1 MSLSSA
7 LISAQSVFT
16 TTGQQT
22 AIVSKNIANAGNADY
37 TRRLALLGTSLNG
50 TQVLSIQRSQN
61 EALLKQN
68 IASISQSSAQ
78 SSLLSGLETLKSAL
92 GGNDYE
98 MAPSTYLASFRDALQ
113 TYAATPGNSTIAA
126 TVVSAAGDLVTSLNK
141 TSTSVQSMRLDA
153 DKEIATSVAS
163 LNSLLSDF
171 ETVNTAVQSAVG
183 SGTDASDA
191 LDQRDKILK
200 QISEIVGISTVTR
213 GSGDTV
219 IYTNDGTVLFENK
232 ARQVTF
238 TATSGFDAT
247 TTGNGIYV
255 DGVPLKAGSGG
266 NTSAEGKLGALLQ
279 LRDDIGPQYQTQ
291 LDEIARGLVTL
302 FQEGDPSGTPAVP
315 YAPGLFTYTTST
327 PPATVPAT
335 GTVSAG
341 LAASLIV
348 NPLAKE
354 TPQMIRDGGFNGV
367 VSNTTNASGFS
378 DLLDGFI
385 DAFDGNLDF
394 DTTTGLDA
402 SSSLSSFATSSI
414 GWLEQLRSDASTA
427 NDNKTALLSR
437 TGEALN
443 NITGVSMDEE
453 LSLLLDL
460 EQSYKA
466 SAKLVSTVDAMMAA
480 LLEAVR

>member
-22 AIVSKNIANAGNADY
+22 AIVSKNIANASNADY
-37 TRRLALLGTSLNG
+37 ARRLALMGTSLNG
-50 TQVLSIQRSQN
+50 AQVLSIQRSQN

-68 IASISQSSAQ
+68 IVSISQSSAQ
-78 SSLLSGLETLKSAL
+78 STLLSGLTTLKSAL

-113 TYAATPGNSTIAA
+113 TYASTPGNSTIAA

-141 TSTSVQSMRLDA
+141 TSAAVQDMRLDS
-153 DKEIATSVAS
+153 DKEIATSVAT
-163 LNSLLSDF
+163 LNGLLSDF
-171 ETVNTAVQSAVG
+171 ETVNTAVQSAIGTG
-183 SGTDASDA
+183 SDPSDA

-219 IYTNDGTVLFENK
+219 IYTSDGTVLFENK

-238 TATSGFDAT
+238 TPTSGFDAST
-247 TTGNGIYV
+247 SGNGVYV
-255 DGVPLKAGSGG
+255 DGVPLAAGTGG
-266 NTSAEGKLGALLQ
+266 NTSGEGKLAALLQ
-279 LRDDIGPQYQTQ
+279 LRDEIAPQYQTQ

-327 PPATVPAT
+327 PPATVPTA
-335 GTVSAG
+335 GTVEPG

-348 NPLAKE
+348 NPLAKDNPE
-354 TPQMIRDGGFNGV
+354 MIRDGGFNGV
-367 VSNTTNASGFS
+367 IANTDNASGFS

-385 DAFDGNLDF
+385 DAFDGDLDF
-394 DTTTGLDA
+394 DATTGLDPQTTISSYATA
-402 SSSLSSFATSSI
+402 SV

-437 TGEALN
+437 TAEALSN
-443 NITGVSMDEE
+443 ETGVSMDEE

-480 LLEAVR
+480 LLEAVG

>member
-22 AIVSKNIANAGNADY
+22 AVVAKNMANASNPDY
-37 TRRLALLGTSLNG
+37 ARRLAMMGTSLNG

-61 EALLKQN
+61 DALLKQN
-68 IASISQSSAQ
+68 IVSISQSSAQ
-78 SSLLSGLETLKSAL
+78 GTLFSGLETLKSAL

-98 MAPSTYLASFRDALQ
+98 LAPSTYLASFRDALQ
-113 TYAATPGNSTIAA
+113 TYSATPGNSTIAA

-141 TSTSVQSMRLDA
+141 TSTAVQNMRMDA
-153 DKEIATSVAS
+153 DKEIDTAVST
-163 LNSLLSDF
+163 LNGLLADF
-171 ETVNTAVQSAVG
+171 ETVNTAVQSAIGTG
-183 SGTDASDA
+183 SDPSDA
-191 LDQRDKILK
+191 LDQRDRLLK
-200 QISEIVGISTVTR
+200 QMSEIVGISTVTR

-219 IYTNDGTVLFENK
+219 IYTSDGTVLFENK

-238 TATSGFDAT
+238 APTSGYAPST
-247 TTGNGIYV
+247 VGNAVYV
-255 DGVPLKAGSGG
+255 DGVPMKAGIGA

-279 LRDDIGPQYQTQ
+279 LRDDIAPKFQSQ

-302 FQEGDPSGTPAVP
+302 FQEGDPANGIA

-327 PPATVPAT
+327 PPATVPAN
-335 GTVSAG
+335 GTVSPG
-341 LAASLIV
+341 LALSLIV
-348 NPLAKE
+348 NPLAKDN
-354 TPQMIRDGGFNGV
+354 PQMLRDGGFNGV
-367 VSNTTNASGFS
+367 IANTDNASGFS
-378 DLLDGFI
+378 ALLDGFV
-385 DAFDGNLDF
+385 DAFDGNIDF
-394 DTTTGLDA
+394 DAATGMDP
-402 SSSLSSFATSSI
+402 STSISSFATSSV
-414 GWLEQLRSDASTA
+414 GWLEQLRSTASSA

-437 TGEALN
+437 TQDALN
-443 NITGVSMDEE
+443 NVTGVSMDEE